1 MSNRQS
7 AYSFKRIWA
16 WEARFDRSSPS
27 WHHSLFRLS
36 RRSRMGPLARN
47 SPGPPR
53 LRPSLWR
60 EATATYRSLQ
70 QNSTSRAER
79 VQQEWLYVPYASSV
93 GCPGRPPATQPLAG
107 FPGRVTHPAS
117 GGRSGSGGRHPPSL
131 WRAPAHNNILY
142 IIYRAISPIMSKR

>member
-1 MSNRQS
+1 
-7 AYSFKRIWA
+7 
-16 WEARFDRSSPS
+16 
-27 WHHSLFRLS
+27 
-36 RRSRMGPLARN
+36 MGPLARN

-117 GGRSGSGGRHPPSL
+117 GGRSGSGGRRPPSL
-131 WRAPAHNNILY
+131 WSAPTQPLDGTTAAGPHETVRGGLHEIAWTGVHEIALADLHEIAQAWMPMTLCEQTARA
-142 IIYRAISPIMSKR
+142 